1 MTFLHPWILWAGLG
15 VSLLVVLGSMGH
27 ARRRRRLAAFMG
39 GRRGAARVSSTS
51 LYRIRIERVAVLLV
65 AVLLLAAAAAEPR
78 RVDAS
83 LDGAASPSVSLVLA
97 IDVSASMQA
106 NDVVPTRLAEA
117 VRIARDILSEAEGTR
132 VGLILFA
139 GKSYTLAPLTG
150 DIGALRFLLEGVT
163 PTIVS
168 AQDPGS
174 LLSAGIR
181 SAGGL
186 FRDEPVTAGRAVI
199 LITDG
204 ESGETDPEVIAA
216 VREVVEVGATVHTIG
231 VGTLRG
237 GQMTL
242 SDGNFPIG
250 MQVRDLTGAPSVS
263 RLQEPLLQ
271 RISQVG
277 QGEYAHAEDRGAL
290 GGVYR
295 SLRPSAFSGASTVAG
310 VGSDPSAAFAWV
322 GLFLLFLEGLLE
334 LRLRRKHSGEG
345 GGS

>member
-1 MTFLHPWILWAGLG
+1 M
-15 VSLLVVLGSMGH
+15 
-27 ARRRRRLAAFMG
+27 
-39 GRRGAARVSSTS
+39 
-51 LYRIRIERVAVLLV
+51 
-65 AVLLLAAAAAEPR
+65 
-78 RVDAS
+78 
-83 LDGAASPSVSLVLA
+83 SLVLA
-97 IDVSASMQA
+97 IDISASMQA
-106 NDVVPTRLAEA
+106 ADVTPTRLAEA

-132 VGLILFA
+132 VGLVLFA
-139 GKSYTLAPLTG
+139 GKSYTLAPLTE

-181 SAGGL
+181 SAGVL
-186 FRDEPVTAGRAVI
+186 LRDEPVTTERAVV

-216 VREVVEVGATVHTIG
+216 VREVAEVGASVHTIG

-242 SDGNFPIG
+242 SGGNFPIG

-263 RLQEPLLQ
+263 RLQETLLQ

-295 SLRPSAFSGASTVAG
+295 SLRPSAFSGASMVAG
-310 VGSDPSAAFAWV
+310 AGSDPSAALARV

-334 LRLRRKHSGEG
+334 LRLRRKQSGEG
-345 GGS
+345 GGA